1 MKISRSVSFL
11 VVGASLALATLSMTG
26 AAQAQNVSWS
36 IGLSSPGMQVGV
48 YNVPPPMVY
57 LQPEPIYLQP
67 EPIYVQPQ
75 SYYVQPQSYYVQPRR
90 YYAPQPTVYV
100 NSSAYLRA
108 DWRYPGHRRGGRH
121 WQERQGEDRHERE
134 HARRGGDRD

>member
-1 MKISRSVSFL
+1 MKIRRSVSFL

-36 IGLSSPGMQVGV
+36 IGLSSPGVHVGV
-48 YNVPPPMVY
+48 YNAPPPMVY

-75 SYYVQPQSYYVQPRR
+75 SYYVQPRR
-90 YYAPQPTVYV
+90 YYAPQPVVYV
-100 NSSAYLRA
+100 NSPAYLRA
-108 DWRYPGHRRGGRH
+108 DWRYPGHRRDWRH
-121 WQERQGEDRHERE
+121 GEGRHERE